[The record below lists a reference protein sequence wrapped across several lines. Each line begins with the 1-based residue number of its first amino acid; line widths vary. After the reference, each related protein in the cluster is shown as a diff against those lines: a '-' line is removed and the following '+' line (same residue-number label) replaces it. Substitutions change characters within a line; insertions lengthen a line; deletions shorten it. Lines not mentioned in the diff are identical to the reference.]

1 MTPARHDTPPPAQ
14 APAQLPRPRA
24 ILKGMN
30 DAPKPAPRAIRSFV
44 RRGGRTTPAQQRALT
59 ELWPHFGLETAER
72 PLEFDAVFGRRAPRT
87 LEIGFGNGDT
97 LLALAAA
104 HPERD
109 FVGVDVHVPGVGR
122 CLLGAAA
129 AGLAN
134 LRIVRRD
141 AVELLQGAIVDAALD
156 EVLIYFP
163 DPWPKK
169 RHHKRRLVQSDFVA
183 LLERRLRRG
192 GRLRLATDWEP
203 YAQWMLEVLGANPA
217 LRNCAA
223 DGGYVPRPAA
233 RPQTRFERRGARL
246 GHVVRDLEFE
256 RVG

>member
-1 MTPARHDTPPPAQ
+1 ME
-14 APAQLPRPRA
+14 
-24 ILKGMN
+24 
-30 DAPKPAPRAIRSFV
+30 DAPTPAPRAIRSFV
-44 RRGGRTTPAQQRALT
+44 RRGGRTTPAQQRALE
-59 ELWPHFGLETAER
+59 ELWPRFGLDSA
-72 PLEFDAVFGRRAPRT
+72 DALLDLGTIFGRRALRT

-97 LLALAAA
+97 LVALAAA
-104 HPERD
+104 HPGRD
-109 FVGVDVHVPGVGR
+109 FLGVEVHAPGIGR

-129 AGLAN
+129 AGLGN

-141 AVELLQGAIVDAALD
+141 AVELLRVAIDDAALD
-156 EVLIYFP
+156 EVLIYFA

-183 LLERRLRRG
+183 LLARRLQPG

-203 YAQWMLEVLGANPA
+203 YAQWMLAVLGASPA
-217 LRNCAA
+217 FRNCAA
-223 DGGYVPRPAA
+223 DGSYVPRPPA
-233 RPQTRFERRGARL
+233 RPQTRFERRGELL

>member
-1 MTPARHDTPPPAQ
+1 MNVSPTSAR
-14 APAQLPRPRA
+14 
-24 ILKGMN
+24 
-30 DAPKPAPRAIRSFV
+30 RAIRSFV

-59 ELWPHFGLETAER
+59 ELWPRFGLETTEQA
-72 PLEFDAVFGRRAPRT
+72 LEFESVFDRRAPRT

-97 LLALAAA
+97 LVALAAA
-104 HPERD
+104 DPRRD
-109 FVGVDVHVPGVGR
+109 FIGVEVHAPGVGR

-129 AGLAN
+129 AGLTN

-141 AVELLQGAIVDAALD
+141 AVELLQGAIADAALD

-169 RHHKRRLVQSDFVA
+169 RHHKRRLVQPDIVA
-183 LLERRLRRG
+183 LLARRLRLG

-203 YAQWMLEVLGANPA
+203 YALWMLKVLGAAPA

-223 DGGYVPRPAA
+223 DGGYVQRPAA

-246 GHVVRDLEFE
+246 GHLVRDLEFE